1 MQRSGEPGGAIA
13 DRDAEVGPALVAA
26 VAAAVARHVL
36 RLLGVVDDG
45 ALLAVHP
52 RRDRAVVV
60 HPHRPRALHAEASRR
75 HGAQEPPSTS
85 SNTMMDAR
93 FAPTTVL
100 TSRTIVRVA
109 SSSRTVCPRI
119 SLMA

>member
-1 MQRSGEPGGAIA
+1 MVRCSRYTLAATEHSSVTGTGA
-13 DRDAEVGPALVAA
+13 RPST
-26 VAAAVARHVL
+26 
-36 RLLGVVDDG
+36 
-45 ALLAVHP
+45 P
-52 RRDRAVVV
+52 K
-60 HPHRPRALHAEASRR
+60 PRAATVRSASV
-75 HGAQEPPSTS
+75 AS

-100 TSRTIVRVA
+100 TSRTMVRVA